1 MCRRRRSRWKSA
13 SRRNIESQSA
23 MSHLKIVLSPAG
35 TPTPDRTVGEMV
47 AELPA
52 RSRVFQEHGIDFC
65 CQGGRTVREA
75 CERKGVA
82 LERIVSALE
91 AVSAESTQPEG
102 NPAELP
108 PGELAVY
115 IVDHFHEPLRR
126 ELPRLRAMAQR
137 VAQVH
142 GSHTPSL
149 REVLEVF
156 LGLEAELTSHLLKE
170 EQVLFPAIAAI
181 ESGYDGQMHLDGP
194 IACMFHEHEDAGA
207 ALVRL
212 RELTGGFVPPAD
224 ACNTYRAL
232 FSGLAELEDSLHRHI
247 HLENSVLF
255 PAARGLAA
263 AGPQVGSRLAL
274 SAL

>member
-1 MCRRRRSRWKSA
+1 
-13 SRRNIESQSA
+13 
-23 MSHLKIVLSPAG
+23 
-35 TPTPDRTVGEMV
+35 MV
-47 AELPA
+47 AELPG
-52 RSRVFQEHGIDFC
+52 RSRVFQHHGIDFC

-75 CERKGVA
+75 CERKGVS
-82 LERIVSALE
+82 LDRVVGELE
-91 AVSAESTQPEG
+91 AVLAGAGPEEG

-108 PGELAVY
+108 PGELAAYV
-115 IVDHFHEPLRR
+115 VEHFHEPLRR

-142 GSHTPSL
+142 GGHTPSL

-156 LGLEAELTSHLLKE
+156 LALEAELTVHLLKE
-170 EQVLFPAIAAI
+170 EQILFPAIAAL
-181 ESGYDGQMHLDGP
+181 EGGYEGEMHLDGP

-212 RELTGGFVPPAD
+212 RELTHGFVPPVD

-232 FSGLAELEDSLHRHI
+232 FSGLADLESSLHRHI

-255 PAARGLAA
+255 PAARGMA
-263 AGPQVGSRLAL
+263 AGDGPARTTRLVL
-274 SAL
+274 TGH

>member
-1 MCRRRRSRWKSA
+1 M
-13 SRRNIESQSA
+13 
-23 MSHLKIVLSPAG
+23 VLSPAG
-35 TPTPDRTVGEMV
+35 TPTADRSVGEMV

-52 RSRVFQEHGIDFC
+52 RSRVFQSYGIDFC

-75 CERKGVA
+75 CGRKGLDLVRVVDE
-82 LERIVSALE
+82 LERV
-91 AVSAESTQPEG
+91 AVGAGVEER

-115 IVDHFHEPLRR
+115 IVERFHEPLRR

-142 GSHTPSL
+142 GGHTPAL

-170 EQVLFPAIAAI
+170 EQILFPAIEAI

-232 FSGLAELEDSLHRHI
+232 FSGLAELEESLHRHI
-247 HLENSVLF
+247 HLENAVLF

-274 SAL
+274 SAH